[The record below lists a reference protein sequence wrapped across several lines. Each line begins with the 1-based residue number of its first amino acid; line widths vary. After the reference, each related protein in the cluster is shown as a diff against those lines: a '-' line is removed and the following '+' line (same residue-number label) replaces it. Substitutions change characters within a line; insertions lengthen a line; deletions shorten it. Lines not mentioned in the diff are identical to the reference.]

1 MDRLFDLNLPPAAAM
16 TLNIKNIL
24 DENKLIRLHPHWFI
38 DKATQRD
45 SGLFAELHD
54 YATEQVFSLG
64 VHLDTSSAEDDP
76 KNAEIIM
83 RITLFD
89 YLATELLFFV
99 DQEKTRVRIRY
110 IEDYPEEELEAD
122 VLLWICSIH
131 EYLRMYA
138 TTTPRTLFFR
148 VLMNKMILKMN
159 PSQRKI
165 CIMITKITI
174 IELIV
179 ILILVVGYVYFT

>member
-1 MDRLFDLNLPPAAAM
+1 MERFFDLNLSPAAA
-16 TLNIKNIL
+16 TLNIKDIL
-24 DENKLIRLHPHWFI
+24 DENRLIRLHPHWFI
-38 DKATQRD
+38 DNAKQRD

-54 YATEQVFSLG
+54 YATEQVFTLG
-64 VHLDTSSAEDDP
+64 VQLGTISAPDDP
-76 KNAEIIM
+76 EGAEIIM

-89 YLATELLFFV
+89 YPVTELLLYV
-99 DQEKTRVRIRY
+99 RQDKSRVRVRY
-110 IEDYPEEELEAD
+110 VDAQPGDDLEAD
-122 VLLWICSIH
+122 ILLWISSIQ
-131 EYLRMYA
+131 EYLRMYT

-148 VLMNKMILKMN
+148 LLMNRMILQMN

-174 IELIV
+174 IELLV

>member
-1 MDRLFDLNLPPAAAM
+1 MDRLFDLNLPPAAAT
-16 TLNIKNIL
+16 TLNIENIL

-38 DKATQRD
+38 DEAAQRD

-54 YATEQVFSLG
+54 YATEKVFSFG
-64 VHLDTSSAEDDP
+64 IHLDITSKEDDP
-76 KNAEIIM
+76 EGAEIIM

-99 DQEKTRVRIRY
+99 DQEKTRVRVRF
-110 IEDYPEEELEAD
+110 IEEHPEEEVEAD
-122 VLLWICSIH
+122 VLLWIRSIH

-138 TTTPRTLFFR
+138 TTTFRTLFFR
-148 VLMNKMILKMN
+148 ALMNKMILKMN

-174 IELIV
+174 VELIV